1 MREIEWNREKVK
13 EYKEW
18 DKEQTSSPKGKYQQ
32 AQYRAQAQPRSN
44 PGPVQAQVRAQAQY
58 RAQAQTRTHPIHARG
73 ASNHRRV
80 IIEGRRGSPP
90 HRVWSERNVKRGR
103 SPNLDDERYG
113 SIRGRGVRMRVDR
126 SYSSRGRPSH
136 GRTYR

>member
-18 DKEQTSSPKGKYQQ
+18 DKEQTSNPNPRGKDQQ

-58 RAQAQTRTHPIHARG
+58 RAQAQTRTYPIHVRG
-73 ASNHRRV
+73 VSNHRRFM
-80 IIEGRRGSPP
+80 IEEG
-90 HRVWSERNVKRGR
+90 
-103 SPNLDDERYG
+103 
-113 SIRGRGVRMRVDR
+113 GRGTPPTQDLEWKKYERRKE
-126 SYSSRGRPSH
+126 SQPNK
-136 GRTYR
+136 